1 MIIEN
6 LSTLKIHK
14 LTQSQYDRE
23 LVAGNIDENALYLTP
38 DDGVNI
44 KIDATLTQEGA
55 AADAKTTGEA
65 IAAPKYVAQDTA
77 PEDTNLLWIDT
88 SDEVGACIKYYNT
101 TTQTWE
107 NTSASTSP
115 SINMDEILDK
125 MYPVGAIY
133 LSVNDTS
140 PASIYGGT
148 WEQIEDVFL
157 LGAGSAYAAGTTGG
171 EATHT
176 LTIPEMPMHD
186 HIVNAHS
193 HAIGLDNDT
202 TNGTYGWSL
211 HRNVNGTTVSGAQ
224 STVVSG
230 TATPG
235 TNARGGGL
243 AHNNMPPYLTVYMW
257 KRIE

>member
-1 MIIEN
+1 MITEN

-14 LTQSQYDRE
+14 LSQEQYDRE
-23 LVAGNIDENALYLTP
+23 LEAGNIDANALYLTP
-38 DDGVNI
+38 DDRVNI

-55 AADAKTTGEA
+55 AADAAAVGEA

-77 PEDTNLLWIDT
+77 PEDINLLWIDT

-140 PASIYGGT
+140 PASIFGGT
-148 WEQIEDVFL
+148 WE
-157 LGAGSAYAAGTTGG
+157 
-171 EATHT
+171 
-176 LTIPEMPMHD
+176 
-186 HIVNAHS
+186 
-193 HAIGLDNDT
+193 
-202 TNGTYGWSL
+202 
-211 HRNVNGTTVSGAQ
+211 
-224 STVVSG
+224 
-230 TATPG
+230 
-235 TNARGGGL
+235 
-243 AHNNMPPYLTVYMW
+243 
-257 KRIE
+257 